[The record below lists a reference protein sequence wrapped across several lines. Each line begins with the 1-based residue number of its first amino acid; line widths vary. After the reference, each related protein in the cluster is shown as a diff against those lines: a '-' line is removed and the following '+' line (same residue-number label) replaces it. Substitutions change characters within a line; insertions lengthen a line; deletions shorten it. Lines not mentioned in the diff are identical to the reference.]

1 MRRPVDAERLRRFM
15 RELGSEAERD
25 VRLYF
30 TGGATAVLLG
40 WRPSTI
46 DVDIKMEPEV
56 DRLFRAIPRLKDQLE
71 INVELA
77 APDQF
82 IPELP
87 GWQDRSAFIA
97 RESRLSFYHY
107 DFYAQALAKI
117 QRGHAQ
123 DLTDVREMIARGL
136 VDREELR
143 RRFEQIEPQLYRY
156 PAIDPKSFRK
166 ALERA
171 IADSSPGSVDFAR
184 PRPTQE

>member
-15 RELGSEAERD
+15 KELGSAADRN

-46 DVDIKMEPEV
+46 DVDVKMEPET
-56 DRLFRAIPRLKDQLE
+56 DRLFRALPRIKDELQ

-82 IPELP
+82 IPEVP
-87 GWQDRSAFIA
+87 GWQERSAFIA
-97 RESRLSFYHY
+97 QEGRLSFYHY
-107 DFYAQALAKI
+107 DFYAQALSKI

-123 DLTDVREMIARGL
+123 DLADVREMIGRGL
-136 VDREELR
+136 VDRDELR

-156 PAIDPKSFRK
+156 PAIEPEAFRQ
-166 ALERA
+166 ALEEALTRP
-171 IADSSPGSVDFAR
+171 ADRSA
-184 PRPTQE
+184 

>member
-15 RELGSEAERD
+15 RELGREAEGD

-40 WRPSTI
+40 WRTSTI
-46 DVDIKMEPEV
+46 DVDIKMEPES
-56 DRLFRAIPRLKDQLE
+56 DRLFRALPRIKDKLE
-71 INVELA
+71 VNIELA

-87 GWQDRSAFIA
+87 GWKERSSFIA
-97 RESRLSFYHY
+97 REGRLSFYHY
-107 DFYAQALAKI
+107 DFYAQVLSKI

-123 DLTDVREMIARGL
+123 DLSDVREMMARGL

-143 RRFEQIEPQLYRY
+143 RRFEQIEPHLYRY
-156 PAIDPKSFRK
+156 PAIDPAAFRRSVE
-166 ALERA
+166 AVVFGVLE
-171 IADSSPGSVDFAR
+171 PL
-184 PRPTQE
+184 